1 MLAKLWEVILKRL
14 TIFFVALFLL
24 MNSCAYAVQVGDF
37 GIAKTT
43 IKGSEISTF
52 NVEIIGIIDNPGLY
66 PSYLVKVWGP
76 AIDFTGGIAEGMS
89 GSPVYINGKL
99 IGAISATFQN
109 ADPHIGLVTPIEA
122 MRTLWSYEKS
132 SPKIS
137 KLEKPV
143 VLDNKVF
150 TAVSKIPT
158 DEKGVLIERP
168 CVLYYE
174 KGFTGRVLSML
185 KKEMP
190 LVSNVSSETAHQWK
204 AEPGASI
211 AVQFARGSV
220 ELGAVG
226 TLTEI
231 DGDKVLAFGHP
242 ATDAGNVDY
251 FLSSAYTYYTIKSQ
265 VLPFKVASIISPIG
279 KVVQDRTYGIAAYL
293 GTLPSTTTID
303 VNVNS
308 NGEHSFFVQL
318 PESEDMLLKYA
329 SKVVLQC
336 LDDSLLSQHGGSS
349 TADITI
355 RLSDGTTIE
364 RKNMYSDPDDISYKS
379 VLELDEILYKL
390 LTNPMKDVVPEYI
403 GYKIDMS
410 NKIKS
415 AQIDK
420 INMDNLVK
428 KSKPIKFEVSLR
440 PFREE
445 IYKEQISIDPNL
457 PKGNYTMI
465 LTGSDES
472 SSQRSKTSENAPNKP
487 KEEVIETFSQ
497 LIKSITDKPKNNQLV
512 VEIYSSQIPSDAE
525 KPEAVYK
532 KYIDL
537 PWVITGVATKS
548 FEVR

>member
-1 MLAKLWEVILKRL
+1 MKRL
-14 TIFFVALFLL
+14 VGFFVAIFLL
-24 MNSCAYAVQVGDF
+24 MSSCAYAVQVGDI

-52 NVEIIGIIDNPGLY
+52 NIEVIGIVNNPGLY
-66 PSYLVKVWGP
+66 PSYLIKVWGP

-122 MRTLWSYEKS
+122 MRTLWDYEKK
-132 SPKIS
+132 SPEVS

-143 VLDNKVF
+143 ALKGEIF
-150 TAVSKIPT
+150 TAVSRVPT
-158 DEKGVLIERP
+158 NEKGVLVQRP

-174 KGFTGRVLSML
+174 KGFSGRVLSML

-190 LVSNVSSETAHQWK
+190 LVSDASSETSHEWTAQ
-204 AEPGASI
+204 PGAPI

-231 DGDKVLAFGHP
+231 DGNKILAFGHP

-251 FLSSAYTYYTIKSQ
+251 FLSSAYTYYTIKSPI
-265 VLPFKVASIISPIG
+265 LPFKVASIISPVG
-279 KVVQDRTYGIAAYL
+279 KVVQDRAYGIAAYL
-293 GTLPSTTTID
+293 GTLPPTTTID
-303 VNVNS
+303 VNVDS
-308 NGEHSFFVQL
+308 NGEHSFFVQI
-318 PESEDMLLKYA
+318 PENEDMLLKYA
-329 SKVVLQC
+329 SKVVLQS

-364 RKNMYSDPDDISYKS
+364 RTNMYSDPDDISYKS
-379 VLELDEILYKL
+379 VLELDEMLYKI
-390 LTNPMKDVVPEYI
+390 LTNPLKKTVPEYI
-403 GYKIDMS
+403 GFKINMS

-415 AQIDK
+415 AQVDK
-420 INMDNLVK
+420 VNMENLVRK
-428 KSKPIKFEVSLR
+428 FEPIKLEVSLR
-440 PFREE
+440 PYRESSYSE
-445 IYKEQISIDPNL
+445 NLSIDPKL
-457 PKGNYTMI
+457 PKGSYALI
-465 LTGSDES
+465 VRGSDEASAQRAKATADNNS
-472 SSQRSKTSENAPNKP
+472 SKP
-487 KEEVIETFSQ
+487 KEEVIETFDQ
-497 LIKSITDKPKNNQLV
+497 LINSITDKPKNNQLV
-512 VEIYSSQIPSDAE
+512 IEIYSSKTSNEE
-525 KPEAVYK
+525 KPTPVFK

-537 PWVITGVATKS
+537 PWVVTGIATKT

>member
-1 MLAKLWEVILKRL
+1 MKRL
-14 TIFFVALFLL
+14 IGFLIAIFLL
-24 MNSCAYAVQVGDF
+24 TGSCANAANTVQVGDV
-37 GIAKTT
+37 GVAKTT
-43 IKGSEISTF
+43 IMGSEISTF
-52 NVEIIGIIDNPGLY
+52 NVEIIGIVNNPGLY
-66 PSYLVKVWGP
+66 PSYLIKVWGK

-122 MRTLWSYEKS
+122 MRTLWNYEEKS
-132 SPKIS
+132 PEIS
-137 KLEKPV
+137 KLERPITI
-143 VLDNKVF
+143 DNKVY
-150 TAVSKIPT
+150 TAVSSVPT
-158 DEKGVLIERP
+158 KEDGVLVERP

-174 KGFTGRVLSML
+174 KGFSGRVLSML

-190 LVSNVSSETAHQWK
+190 LVSDVSSETSHEWTAQ
-204 AEPGASI
+204 PGASI

-231 DGDKVLAFGHP
+231 DGNKILAFGHP
-242 ATDAGNVDY
+242 ATDAGSVDY

-293 GTLPSTTTID
+293 GALPPTTTID

-349 TADITI
+349 TVDITL
-355 RLSDGTTIE
+355 RLSDGTNIE
-364 RKNMYSDPDDISYKS
+364 RKNIYSDPDDISYKS

-390 LTNPMKDVVPEYI
+390 LTNPLRRAVPEYI
-403 GYKIDMS
+403 GFKINMS

-420 INMDNLVK
+420 INMENFVK
-428 KSKPIKFEVSLR
+428 KSRPIKFDVSLR
-440 PFREE
+440 PYREE
-445 IYKEQISIDPNL
+445 LYKEQISIDPNL
-457 PKGNYTMI
+457 PKGSYTMI

-472 SSQRSKTSENAPNKP
+472 TSQRAKTSENASNKP
-487 KEEVIETFSQ
+487 KEEVIETFDE
-497 LIKSITDKPKNNQLV
+497 LVKSITDKPKNNQMV
-512 VEIYSSQIPSDAE
+512 IEIYSSQATLNQD
-525 KPEAVYK
+525 KPEPIFK
-532 KYIDL
+532 KYVDF
-537 PWVITGVATKS
+537 PWVVTGIATKT